1 MLISF
6 FEIVPISSR
15 LQQTFLYHI
24 SFRKTKNIDLKHQ
37 HKKAPAILLTPGIG
51 TFIYRVSRV
60 FCVFLPHVTFFRHVT
75 QTAHFNWMRRK
86 RKWFLRIDFGRH
98 FRFQASDRVTIFIL
112 QDGDRTKIS
121 ICFRVKNE
129 ENMFKF
135 KGKTLIFS
143 SNSIIKRF
151 YNVWG
156 VSISKGFLFA

>member
-1 MLISF
+1 
-6 FEIVPISSR
+6 
-15 LQQTFLYHI
+15 
-24 SFRKTKNIDLKHQ
+24 
-37 HKKAPAILLTPGIG
+37 
-51 TFIYRVSRV
+51 
-60 FCVFLPHVTFFRHVT
+60 
-75 QTAHFNWMRRK
+75 MRRK

-156 VSISKGFLFA
+156 VSISKGFLFAWGKSGLKAIFLAQVSIFLRWFLSSIWDWRMNIRSMALIFSGIILKLYKSRGLFTDFPKNSNFLRYKKKFGPR